1 MHSDG
6 FSRRS
11 ATSVAPCAYDWR
23 GKPVTLRYLSRLRH
37 IPLGAKHRHR
47 TVTLLVAG
55 RHVRVVAEDGSLLR
69 ELTLDPARDYQP
81 LGRPP
86 GPPPRLG
93 HHDVRQ
99 VATIS

>member
-1 MHSDG
+1 MIETHVPHGVGGAVQRGSHG
-6 FSRRS
+6 F
-11 ATSVAPCAYDWR
+11 
-23 GKPVTLRYLSRLRH
+23 
-37 IPLGAKHRHR
+37 GAEHRHR
-47 TVTLLVAG
+47 AVTLLVAG

-86 GPPPRLG
+86 GPPRLG